1 MRRRARRADQLR
13 LGPQKCCMTLG
24 KHRHAH
30 TCTDTHSTDT
40 CIHNYSLA
48 ATSAT
53 LSTVSPS
60 SLLNYIVVTLN
71 VILQHMRRRETDREI
86 KERESPVEL
95 KQELESELERE
106 MDKSVGVRGGRT
118 VLGQSVNNNIEIHVA
133 HSGGGKESRTRATLT
148 GLIRRRG
155 RHLQGR
161 RSRNLKSVR
170 GIQRFMIFASFR
182 FRLAPSP
189 YSLCLLRDSAVF
201 SRKYAG
207 QIIHLAR

>member
-1 MRRRARRADQLR
+1 MRRRARRADPLR

-71 VILQHMRRRETDREI
+71 VILQHMCRTETHREI
-86 KERESPVEL
+86 KGERDRKRERVASGVEARTGVEARERERQIS
-95 KQELESELERE
+95 R
-106 MDKSVGVRGGRT
+106 RT
-118 VLGQSVNNNIEIHVA
+118 WWSH
-133 HSGGGKESRTRATLT
+133 
-148 GLIRRRG
+148 
-155 RHLQGR
+155 
-161 RSRNLKSVR
+161 
-170 GIQRFMIFASFR
+170 
-182 FRLAPSP
+182 
-189 YSLCLLRDSAVF
+189 C
-201 SRKYAG
+201 AG
-207 QIIHLAR
+207 PECK